1 MPPLK
6 LEVFELA
13 LEKQPSAVM
22 VETSVVEDARLE
34 GYEEGYGA
42 GWEDATAAAQE
53 ETNRLGADL
62 ANNLQ
67 RLGFTFQEA
76 RTHLL
81 RAVRPVVV
89 QLATHLLPAL
99 AKEVLAP
106 VVLDTITPL
115 LDEAGDAPLR
125 VILHPSSRPAVE
137 RLLTSA
143 SGLPLVIVEEPTLAA
158 GQVYLQLG
166 QSELR
171 VDVDSAVKEIL
182 GAVHDFFEFAE
193 KESEIG

>member
-1 MPPLK
+1 MGATLHLPRLWVFLMPPCP
-6 LEVFELA
+6 LA
-13 LEKQPSAVM
+13 CP
-22 VETSVVEDARLE
+22 
-34 GYEEGYGA
+34 
-42 GWEDATAAAQE
+42 
-53 ETNRLGADL
+53 LGIIHD
-62 ANNLQ
+62 
-67 RLGFTFQEA
+67 
-76 RTHLL
+76 
-81 RAVRPVVV
+81 
-89 QLATHLLPAL
+89 
-99 AKEVLAP
+99 
-106 VVLDTITPL
+106 TPL